1 MGWNPGTYDGTWYTG
16 SGIRRQEIVR
26 SACLWRFG
34 LRGTHVLKSNSLGN
48 VLGIEWVTGTN
59 YVTGVMAQAQNG
71 GMEFTALDGTN
82 QDVWNASWLSDCQ
95 PQPNSG
101 DATKGNGENDTNFQP
116 AAQNSTPIVKSIDW
130 RIAVAVGII
139 VALVIYGIYSAK
151 K

>member
-1 MGWNPGTYDGTWYTG
+1 MGWQPGTYDGTWYTG

-48 VLGIEWVTGTN
+48 VLGIEWITGTN

-71 GMEFTALDGTN
+71 NMEFTALDGTN
-82 QDVWNASWLSDCQ
+82 VDVWNASWDWQNCHPDLTIVSNTED
-95 PQPNSG
+95 S
-101 DATKGNGENDTNFQP
+101 NFQP

-130 RIAVAVGII
+130 RIAVAVGI
-139 VALVIYGIYSAK
+139 VVVLVIYIIYQAK